1 MKVLV
6 AVASRHGSTRE
17 IGEAI
22 GEVIAGAGF
31 VVDVHDPDDVESL
44 EGYDAVV
51 LGSSVYVGR
60 WAASARAMVD
70 RLAAGLSSRPVWLF
84 SSGPVGVPAVPAGDP
99 EEVGPLMTRL
109 GARGHRTFAGA
120 LDRGGLGMAERA
132 VVALV
137 KAEHGDFRRWEDIQ
151 DWAQQIVEELSAEIE
166 RRRRSAV
173 R

>member
-17 IGEAI
+17 IGEAV
-22 GEVIAGAGF
+22 GEVLAGAGF
-31 VVDVHDPDDVESL
+31 SVDVLDPDDVESV

-70 RLAAGLSSRPVWLF
+70 RCAHLLSTRPLWLF
-84 SSGPVGVPAVPAGDP
+84 SSGPVGYPPAPEGDP
-99 EEVGPLMTRL
+99 DEVSVLMTRL
-109 GARGHRTFAGA
+109 DARGHRTFPGR
-120 LDRGGLGMAERA
+120 LDTGDLGLAERA
-132 VVALV
+132 AVALLQ
-137 KAEHGDFRRWEDIQ
+137 AEQGDFRVWADIA
-151 DWAQQIVEELSAEIE
+151 DWSGSIAADLHSDEI
-166 RRRRSAV
+166 RQLRVV